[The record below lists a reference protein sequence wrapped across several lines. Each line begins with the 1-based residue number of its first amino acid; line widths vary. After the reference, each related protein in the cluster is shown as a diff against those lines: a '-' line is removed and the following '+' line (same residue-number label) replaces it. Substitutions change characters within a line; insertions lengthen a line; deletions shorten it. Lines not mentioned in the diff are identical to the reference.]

1 MKKLIALILFPF
13 LVMPFAAKANDNF
26 SVEIEALTLVM
37 EQYNEDN
44 EVNIELDIEEKKPIY
59 MALKQDECNATV
71 EVTKKTGLE
80 VINTESFDVNV
91 CLKEIYRVI
100 N

>member
-1 MKKLIALILFPF
+1 MKKLIAFILFPF
-13 LVMPFAAKANDNF
+13 LVNPFMAKANDNF

-37 EQYNEDN
+37 EQYKEDT
-44 EVNIELDIEEKKPIY
+44 ESSIELDIEDKKPSY

-80 VINTESFDVNV
+80 VVNTESFDVNV
-91 CLKEIYRVI
+91 CLKEIYKVI